1 MDSGSIS
8 SAKLGYWS
16 ICVIRGIP
24 YDDLAASAGL
34 EPAPIALTGRCSG
47 RLELRSHMVSRA
59 GLEPARFSVVGLR
72 PTAIAAM
79 PPADNWSGWRDS
91 NSRPSG
97 PRPDA
102 LRKLSYAPKLVL
114 QTGVEPALNGFSFRF
129 LCQNWDTGAYLE
141 QHTGLQPV
149 PPVWKTGMLGHYTNA
164 THSGSSLSR
173 EHLSQGGPP
182 FSAVDPL

>member
-1 MDSGSIS
+1 MEYNGDPRGTRTHIS
-8 SAKLGYWS
+8 QIKSLVS
-16 ICVIRGIP
+16 LPIRRENHGIP
-24 YDDLAASAGL
+24 CRNPTHISESVAPRPLLWTNGIKLVLHTGL
-34 EPAPIALTGRCSG
+34 EPVLDGFWIHFLYQIGI
-47 RLELRSHMVSRA
+47 LEHMVSRA

-79 PPADNWSGWRDS
+79 PPADKWSGWRDS

-129 LCQNWDTGAYLE
+129 LCQNWDTGAY
-141 QHTGLQPV
+141 
-149 PPVWKTGMLGHYTNA
+149 
-164 THSGSSLSR
+164 SSNTC
-173 EHLSQGGPP
+173 
-182 FSAVDPL
+182 